1 MASEAE
7 DAPAGDRT
15 GLEGSEDS
23 TLSRLASMQKELHD
37 LSDNA
42 QQLLTEKLFLEN
54 ECSQLKKRVNRL
66 DEELRN
72 LRSPPFVI
80 GTVQDRIGDNAVVR
94 SSNHRSL
101 RALGG
106 QGMILTRLHLEVV
119 YKHQ

>member
-7 DAPAGDRT
+7 DAPAGEYSGT
-15 GLEGSEDS
+15 EGSDES
-23 TLSRLASMQKELHD
+23 ALSRLASMQKELQD

-94 SSNHRSL
+94 S
-101 RALGG
+101 
-106 QGMILTRLHLEVV
+106 
-119 YKHQ
+119 